1 MQGCQVLLFQGLGGN
16 RAYPLVTIRGVDRVG
31 VVAII
36 LIAHAVL
43 GHKLGWQQTG
53 LVAQRFKSAAPVR
66 STGTGFHHNQP
77 TRCLGVTEET
87 FELASGQGALLQALA
102 RVAEAVYLKLL
113 FGQIDAM
120 DVHTCRNGISIH
132 DGLLLLVSTVTL
144 TQNTLLGT

>member
-1 MQGCQVLLFQGLGGN
+1 MG
-16 RAYPLVTIRGVDRVG
+16 GVDCVG
-31 VVAII
+31 VIAIV
-36 LIAHAVL
+36 LVAHAVFGHEL
-43 GHKLGWQQTG
+43 GRQQAG
-53 LVAQRFKSAAPVR
+53 LVTQGFEPAAPVR
-66 STGTGFHHNQP
+66 GAGAGFHHDQP
-77 TRCLGVTEET
+77 TRHLGVTEKP
-87 FELASGQGALLQALA
+87 FELASCQGALLQALA